1 MCSFSIGKDQ
11 GLCER
16 RENLQIVDTYSH
28 SGQWNRSVTCSSKNL
43 NLENNQSL
51 LWEIRSS
58 ILHSV
63 HIQNPQLLRQIP
75 HLFGTRACQLL
86 SRAFQRKAHVVYSY
100 LRGYYCDE
108 GCFLV
113 PRTGYFV
120 FIASASDGCRRFI
133 GGRWQSPAGARAA
146 DTQMI
151 LIWQLARYLWHSQLR
166 TMLIVLFFYSTLELE
181 RWSIITNNRNHRWY
195 SELLTLHLTWNVKRN
210 ENFNCLLFAV
220 RIMAVFGCLS
230 ISTGVE
236 TSPPKNLALFISAAQ
251 SKRLE

>member
-120 FIASASDGCRRFI
+120 FIASASDGCSRRFI

-151 LIWQLARYLWHSQLR
+151 LIWQLAKVSLAFATAHYVDRLILLLYSRARAVKHHNQQSQSS
-166 TMLIVLFFYSTLELE
+166 LIFRAADPPSNLECKE
-181 RWSIITNNRNHRWY
+181 KW
-195 SELLTLHLTWNVKRN
+195 E
-210 ENFNCLLFAV
+210 F
-220 RIMAVFGCLS
+220 
-230 ISTGVE
+230 
-236 TSPPKNLALFISAAQ
+236 
-251 SKRLE
+251 